1 MIRKTL
7 PPLALLIAC
16 GGGPQLTNLR
26 CRDAAHCQDVEDP
39 LKVLLAVDFADET
52 GTLDKGVLNF
62 RLGGNTQQTVSLSDI
77 FAAQGIAEGTR
88 KGTLKIDDDFTLD
101 RMSQGGR
108 SRPRLQRAEHHL
120 HLAHRR
126 ALMTDK
132 PDSPDD
138 LPPEEAKKLSGL
150 VPDIVRRAL
159 LTGVGALFMT
169 EEGIRNAVTEMK
181 LPKDALAFL
190 LSQADKSRAEVARV
204 VTQEVRRFLES
215 DTLRRELWKLLTS
228 VTLEVNASI
237 QLKPPGE
244 PGIRAKVRAK
254 KKEPAGGGTAGA
266 PPPGR
271 QPRDLILL
279 VDLTSALPGDIV
291 EVDVVVRRGDHALA
305 RHDVQYGKTG
315 APGQVEMLVH
325 ASPGDAEVETTLV
338 YAGKPARKW
347 VAPVKL
353 NENTPARIR
362 AQ

>member
-1 MIRKTL
+1 
-7 PPLALLIAC
+7 
-16 GGGPQLTNLR
+16 
-26 CRDAAHCQDVEDP
+26 
-39 LKVLLAVDFADET
+39 
-52 GTLDKGVLNF
+52 
-62 RLGGNTQQTVSLSDI
+62 
-77 FAAQGIAEGTR
+77 
-88 KGTLKIDDDFTLD
+88 
-101 RMSQGGR
+101 
-108 SRPRLQRAEHHL
+108 
-120 HLAHRR
+120 
-126 ALMTDK
+126 MTDK

-266 PPPGR
+266 PPPE
-271 QPRDLILL
+271 D
-279 VDLTSALPGDIV
+279 
-291 EVDVVVRRGDHALA
+291 E
-305 RHDVQYGKTG
+305 
-315 APGQVEMLVH
+315 
-325 ASPGDAEVETTLV
+325 DA
-338 YAGKPARKW
+338 
-347 VAPVKL
+347 
-353 NENTPARIR
+353 
-362 AQ
+362 